1 MQKRV
6 TREIIRV
13 PIKYREKFLVALAD
27 EHLKTITNDQKIS
40 YANRAMRYARFN
52 EIRIYESDCIMNEL
66 SKHCPNLVDE
76 WNDTVKNHG
85 EKY

>member
-6 TREIIRV
+6 AREIIRV
-13 PIKYREKFLVALAD
+13 PTKYREKFLVALID
-27 EHLKTITNDQKIS
+27 EHLKSFTDQQKIE
-40 YANRAMRYARFN
+40 YANRAIRYDRLN
-52 EIRIYESDCIMNEL
+52 EIRIYEPDGIVNEL

-85 EKY
+85 EKC